1 MPSSSPT
8 PECQD
13 FTNFDQN
20 LFSFQDFGLN
30 SVAIA
35 FQGTLAP
42 GDFEDAT
49 CDALKDQQ
57 EALGVNIVS
66 CCASAE
72 FIPNG
77 RRLQDGNTTNVPTT
91 VVEFTTAIAYTV
103 NTAVTDDVWQ
113 IAFADAIN
121 SDMFGDMIGGTVED
135 LQQLNSGS
143 SEKSM
148 KSSKSAV
155 VSGGSKSSKSASSTG
170 GSNMSSKSMK
180 SASSSF

>member
-1 MPSSSPT
+1 M
-8 PECQD
+8 
-13 FTNFDQN
+13 
-20 LFSFQDFGLN
+20 
-30 SVAIA
+30 AIA

-57 EALGVNIVS
+57 EVLGVNIVS

-77 RRLQDGNTTNVPTT
+77 RRLQDGNTTTVPTT

-103 NTAVTDDVWQ
+103 KTVVTDDVWQ
-113 IAFADAIN
+113 VAFADAIN

-135 LQQLNSGS
+135 LQQLSSNASG
-143 SEKSM
+143 KSM

-155 VSGGSKSSKSASSTG
+155 VSGGSKTSKSASSG

>member
-1 MPSSSPT
+1 M
-8 PECQD
+8 
-13 FTNFDQN
+13 
-20 LFSFQDFGLN
+20 FSFQDFGLN
-30 SVAIA
+30 SVAIV
-35 FQGTLAP
+35 FQGTLST

-49 CDALKDQQ
+49 CDALKDQG
-57 EALGVNIVS
+57 EELGVDIVS
-66 CCASAE
+66 CCASSE

-77 RRLQDGNTTNVPTT
+77 RRLQDGNTTTVPVA

-103 NTAVTDDVWQ
+103 NFAVTDDIWQ
-113 IAFADAIN
+113 VAFADAIN
-121 SDMFGDMIGGTVED
+121 SEMFGDMIGGTVED
-135 LQQLNSGS
+135 LQQLSSGA

-180 SASSSF
+180 SASSSSF